1 MNSSKNIFLL
11 DSQINFS
18 EINYSNNRDSQIIT
32 FDFDSH
38 DALEKKSIPH
48 LISDTLLSK
57 KELLGIRNNAF
68 LLSDWYKEET
78 IEKNIEYEN
87 VNLGSL
93 IQAEFI
99 NILVNYSKR
108 FLECLNIIRKFGANE
123 NYHCSGLT
131 YEIMKYLSAKVE
143 KINDSSDDS
152 LFFPLDLLKI
162 KIKIGIKNHS
172 TELEIS
178 QNFFKKLKKFTEKS
192 SIFFSNK
199 NTDFTQKN
207 ILISEF
213 NTISYQSL
221 FSKIPESKLNFI
233 FFNRRQPTVWNTK
246 TFSLIKKSGVII
258 ENADTLMN
266 SEMKK
271 KIKNDKKNIE
281 IKINNMF
288 KNADFFNSFFSINGN
303 SFWISF
309 SSHFITYFKKRALE
323 FIKEI
328 QLAKELLNKFHFSF
342 ILLHSEVGPNEKIL
356 LQLAK
361 LKKITI
367 FLLQHGLIND
377 SVESYD
383 HNVYTGV
390 IPIESDHAIVWGKV
404 YEDYFKQIG
413 IPEEKIHA
421 IGTPIFDNL
430 KTLNSIDSGEDY
442 VLLATSGPT
451 KEVAVDLAIE
461 NIEKNIATIKKI
473 AETVVSHNKK
483 LIVKLH
489 PSPDEYDPSKI
500 LRKINPE
507 IEIIKTGN
515 IGELIKKCSL
525 FIVIDVS
532 TSIIDAHLLGKPV
545 ISVAVWRTSSIAV
558 KAAKT
563 SAYESGHSYSGT
575 GLPTV
580 LENNSCALADISS
593 FEKIFHKMIHDD
605 EFRNKIIKNANTSIQ
620 KHMSFHYDGATT
632 LLTFL
637 EKFEN
642 KF

>member
-1 MNSSKNIFLL
+1 MNPSKNIFLL

-38 DALEKKSIPH
+38 DALRKKSVSH
-48 LISDTLLSK
+48 LISDTFLSK
-57 KELLGIRNNAF
+57 KDLLDIQKNAF

-78 IEKNIEYEN
+78 LEENIEYEN

-99 NILVNYSKR
+99 NILVNYSKI
-108 FLECLNIIRKFGANE
+108 FLECLSIIRKFGTDE

-131 YEIMKYLSAKVE
+131 YEIMKHFAVKVE
-143 KINDSSDDS
+143 KINDSYDDS
-152 LFFPLDLLKI
+152 LFFPLDSLKI
-162 KIKIGIKNHS
+162 KMKLGIKNYS

-178 QNFFKKLKKFTEKS
+178 QNFFKKLKKFAQKS
-192 SIFFSNK
+192 SIFLSK
-199 NTDFTQKN
+199 KSIEPTQKN

-213 NTISYQSL
+213 NTLSYESL
-221 FSKIPESKLNFI
+221 FSKIPDFKLNFI
-233 FFNRRQPTVWNTK
+233 FFNRRQPTMWNLK
-246 TFSLIKKSGVII
+246 TFSLIKKSRVIV
-258 ENADTLMN
+258 ENDDTLMN
-266 SEMKK
+266 NEIKK
-271 KIKNDKKNIE
+271 NIENDKKNIE
-281 IKINNMF
+281 IKINNVF
-288 KNADFFNSFFSINGN
+288 KNTNFFDSFFSINGN
-303 SFWISF
+303 SFWAPF

-328 QLAKELLNKFHFSF
+328 QLTKELLNKFHFSF

-361 LKKITI
+361 LKKIPTI
-367 FLLQHGLIND
+367 LLQHGLIND
-377 SVESYD
+377 SVDCYG
-383 HNVYTGV
+383 HNVCRGV
-390 IPIESDHAIVWGKV
+390 VPIESDHAIVWGKV
-404 YEDYFKQIG
+404 NEDYFRQIG
-413 IPEEKIHA
+413 IPEEKIHT
-421 IGTPIFDNL
+421 IGTPIYDNL
-430 KTLNSIDSGEDY
+430 KGLNSIDSREGY

-451 KEVAVDLAIE
+451 KEDAFDLTIE
-461 NIEKNIATIKKI
+461 TIEKNIETIKKI
-473 AETVVSHNKK
+473 AEIVVSHNKK

-515 IGELIKKCSL
+515 IAELIKKCIL
-525 FIVIDVS
+525 LIVIDES
-532 TSIIDAHLLGKPV
+532 TSILDAHLLRKPV
-545 ISVAVWRTSSIAV
+545 LSVAV
-558 KAAKT
+558 KA
-563 SAYESGHSYSGT
+563 EEF

-580 LENNSCALADISS
+580 LKNNSCALTDISS
-593 FEKIFHKMIHDD
+593 FEKIFYQMINDD
-605 EFRNKIIKNANTSIQ
+605 GFRNKIIKNANKSIQ
-620 KHMSFHYDGATT
+620 KYISFPYNGATT

-642 KF
+642 KL

>member
-1 MNSSKNIFLL
+1 MNPSKNIFLL

-38 DALEKKSIPH
+38 DALRKKSVSH
-48 LISDTLLSK
+48 LISDTFLSK
-57 KELLGIRNNAF
+57 KDLLDIQKNAF

-78 IEKNIEYEN
+78 LEENIEYEN

-99 NILVNYSKR
+99 NILVNYSKI
-108 FLECLNIIRKFGANE
+108 FLECLSIIRKFGTDE

-131 YEIMKYLSAKVE
+131 YEIMKHFAVKVE
-143 KINDSSDDS
+143 KINDSYDDS
-152 LFFPLDLLKI
+152 LFFPLDSLKI
-162 KIKIGIKNHS
+162 KMKLGIKNYS

-178 QNFFKKLKKFTEKS
+178 QNFFKKLKKFAQKS
-192 SIFFSNK
+192 SIFLSK
-199 NTDFTQKN
+199 KSIEPTQKN

-213 NTISYQSL
+213 NTLSYESL
-221 FSKIPESKLNFI
+221 FSKIPDFKLNFI
-233 FFNRRQPTVWNTK
+233 FFNRRQPTMWNLK
-246 TFSLIKKSGVII
+246 TFSLIKKSRVIV
-258 ENADTLMN
+258 ENDDTLMN
-266 SEMKK
+266 NEIKK
-271 KIKNDKKNIE
+271 NIENDKKNIE
-281 IKINNMF
+281 IKINNVF
-288 KNADFFNSFFSINGN
+288 KNTNFFDSFFSINGN
-303 SFWISF
+303 SFWAPF

-328 QLAKELLNKFHFSF
+328 QLTKELLNKFHFSF

-361 LKKITI
+361 LKKIPT

-377 SVESYD
+377 SVDCYG
-383 HNVYTGV
+383 HNVYRGV
-390 IPIESDHAIVWGKV
+390 VPIESDHAIVWGKV
-404 YEDYFKQIG
+404 NEDYFRQIG
-413 IPEEKIHA
+413 IPEEKIHT
-421 IGTPIFDNL
+421 IGTPIYDNL
-430 KTLNSIDSGEDY
+430 KGLNSIDNREGY

-451 KEVAVDLAIE
+451 KEDAFDLTIE
-461 NIEKNIATIKKI
+461 TIEKNIETIKKI
-473 AETVVSHNKK
+473 AEIVVSHNKK

-515 IGELIKKCSL
+515 IAELIKKCIL
-525 FIVIDVS
+525 FIVIDET
-532 TSIIDAHLLGKPV
+532 TSILDAHLLRKPV
-545 ISVAVWRTSSIAV
+545 LSVAV
-558 KAAKT
+558 KA
-563 SAYESGHSYSGT
+563 EEF

-580 LENNSCALADISS
+580 LKNNSCALTDISS
-593 FEKIFHKMIHDD
+593 FEKIFYQMINDD
-605 EFRNKIIKNANTSIQ
+605 GFRNKIIKNANKSIQ
-620 KHMSFHYDGATT
+620 KYISFPYNGATT

-642 KF
+642 KL

>member
-1 MNSSKNIFLL
+1 MNPSKNIFLL

-18 EINYSNNRDSQIIT
+18 EINWSNNRDSQIIT

-38 DALEKKSIPH
+38 DALNKKSVSH
-48 LISDTLLSK
+48 LISDTFLSK
-57 KELLGIRNNAF
+57 NELLDIQKNAY

-78 IEKNIEYEN
+78 LEENIVYEN

-108 FLECLNIIRKFGANE
+108 FLECLNIIRKFGTDE

-131 YEIMKYLSAKVE
+131 YEIMKHFSVNVE
-143 KINDSSDDS
+143 KINDSFDDS
-152 LFFPLDLLKI
+152 LFFPLDSLKI
-162 KIKIGIKNHS
+162 KVKLGIKNYS

-178 QNFFKKLKKFTEKS
+178 QNFFKKLKKFAEKS
-192 SIFFSNK
+192 SIFLSNK
-199 NTDFTQKN
+199 NIDFTQKN

-213 NTISYQSL
+213 NTLSYESL
-221 FSKIPESKLNFI
+221 FSKIPEFKLNFI
-233 FFNRRQPTVWNTK
+233 FFNRRQPTMWNTK
-246 TFSLIKKSGVII
+246 TFSMIKKSGVIV
-258 ENADTLMN
+258 ENDYTLMN
-266 SEMKK
+266 SEIKK
-271 KIKNDKKNIE
+271 NIKNDKKNIE
-281 IKINNMF
+281 IKINNIF
-288 KNADFFNSFFSINGN
+288 KNANFFDSFFSINGN
-303 SFWISF
+303 SFWTPF

-328 QLAKELLNKFHFSF
+328 QLTKELLNKFHFSF

-361 LKKITI
+361 LKKIPT

-377 SVESYD
+377 SVDAYD
-383 HNVYTGV
+383 HNVYHGV
-390 IPIESDHAIVWGKV
+390 VPIESDHAIVWGKV
-404 YEDYFKQIG
+404 NEDYFRHIG
-413 IPEEKIHA
+413 IPEEKTHT

-430 KTLNSIDSGEDY
+430 KDLNSIDSEEGY

-451 KEVAVDLAIE
+451 KAVAFDLTIE
-461 NIEKNIATIKKI
+461 TIEKNIETIKKI
-473 AETVVSHNKK
+473 AEIVVSHNKK

-489 PSPDEYDPSKI
+489 PSPEEYDPSKI

-515 IGELIKKCSL
+515 IAELIKKCIL

-532 TSIIDAHLLGKPV
+532 SAIIDAHLLRKPV
-545 ISVAVWRTSSIAV
+545 LSVAVWRTFPTAV
-558 KAAKT
+558 NADK
-563 SAYESGHSYSGT
+563 S

-580 LENNSCALADISS
+580 LKNDSCAVTDILS
-593 FEKIFHKMIHDD
+593 FEKIFYQMINDD
-605 EFRNKIIKNANTSIQ
+605 EFRNTIIKNANKSIQ
-620 KHMSFHYDGATT
+620 KYISFPYDGATT

-642 KF
+642 KL

>member
-1 MNSSKNIFLL
+1 MNPSKNIFLL

-38 DALEKKSIPH
+38 NVLKKKSIPH
-48 LISDTLLSK
+48 LISDTFLSK
-57 KELLGIRNNAF
+57 KELFDIRKNAF

-78 IEKNIEYEN
+78 IEENIKYEN

-108 FLECLNIIRKFGANE
+108 FLECLNIIRKFGTDE

-131 YEIMKYLSAKVE
+131 YEIMKHFSAKVE
-143 KINDSSDDS
+143 KINDSFDDS
-152 LFFPLDLLKI
+152 LFFPLDSLKT
-162 KIKIGIKNHS
+162 KVKLGIKNYS

-178 QNFFKKLKKFTEKS
+178 QNFFKKLKKLTEKS
-192 SIFFSNK
+192 SIFLSNK
-199 NTDFTQKN
+199 NIDFTQKN

-213 NTISYQSL
+213 NTLSYESL
-221 FSKIPESKLNFI
+221 LSKIPEFRLNFI

-246 TFSLIKKSGVII
+246 TFSMIKKSGVIV
-258 ENADTLMN
+258 ENDDTLMSN
-266 SEMKK
+266 EIKK
-271 KIKNDKKNIE
+271 NIENDKKNIE
-281 IKINNMF
+281 IKINNIF
-288 KNADFFNSFFSINGN
+288 KNANFFDSFFSLNGN
-303 SFWISF
+303 SFWIPF

-342 ILLHSEVGPNEKIL
+342 VLLHSEVGPNEKIL

-361 LKKITI
+361 LKKIPT

-377 SVESYD
+377 SVEGYD
-383 HNVYTGV
+383 HNVYSGV
-390 IPIESDHAIVWGKV
+390 VPIESDYAIVWGKV
-404 YEDYFKQIG
+404 YEDYFRQIG
-413 IPEEKIHA
+413 IPEEKIHT
-421 IGTPIFDNL
+421 IGTPIYDNL
-430 KTLNSIDSGEDY
+430 KALNSVDSEEDY
-442 VLLATSGPT
+442 ILLATSGPT
-451 KEVAVDLAIE
+451 KEVAVDLIIE

-473 AETVVSHNKK
+473 AEIVVSHNKK

-489 PSPDEYDPSKI
+489 PSPDEFDPSTI
-500 LRKINPE
+500 LRKINPK

-515 IGELIKKCSL
+515 IAELIKKCSL

-532 TSIIDAHLLGKPV
+532 SAIIDAHLLKKPV
-545 ISVAVWRTSSIAV
+545 LSVAVWRTLPAAV
-558 KAAKT
+558 KVAK
-563 SAYESGHSYSGT
+563 T

-580 LENNSCALADISS
+580 LKNNSCALTDISS
-593 FEKIFHKMIHDD
+593 FEKIFFQMINDD
-605 EFRNKIIKNANTSIQ
+605 KFRNKIIKNANMSIQ
-620 KHMSFHYDGATT
+620 KHMSFHHDGATT

-642 KF
+642 KL

>member
-1 MNSSKNIFLL
+1 MNPSKNIFLL

-38 DALEKKSIPH
+38 DALRKKSVSH
-48 LISDTLLSK
+48 LISDTFLSK
-57 KELLGIRNNAF
+57 KDLLDIQKNAF

-78 IEKNIEYEN
+78 LEENIEYEN

-99 NILVNYSKR
+99 NILVNYSKI
-108 FLECLNIIRKFGANE
+108 FLECLSIIRKFGTDE

-131 YEIMKYLSAKVE
+131 YEIMKHFAVKVE
-143 KINDSSDDS
+143 KINDSYDDS
-152 LFFPLDLLKI
+152 LFFPLDSLKI
-162 KIKIGIKNHS
+162 KMKLGIKNYS

-178 QNFFKKLKKFTEKS
+178 QNFFKKLKKFAQKS
-192 SIFFSNK
+192 SIFLSK
-199 NTDFTQKN
+199 KSIEPTQKN

-213 NTISYQSL
+213 NTLSYESL
-221 FSKIPESKLNFI
+221 FSKIPDFKLNFI
-233 FFNRRQPTVWNTK
+233 FFNRRQPTMWNLK
-246 TFSLIKKSGVII
+246 TFSLIKKSRVIV
-258 ENADTLMN
+258 ENDDTLMN
-266 SEMKK
+266 NEIKK
-271 KIKNDKKNIE
+271 NIENDKKNIE
-281 IKINNMF
+281 IKINNVF
-288 KNADFFNSFFSINGN
+288 KNTNFFDSFFSINGN
-303 SFWISF
+303 SFWAPF

-328 QLAKELLNKFHFSF
+328 QLTKELLNKFHFSF

-361 LKKITI
+361 LKKIPT

-377 SVESYD
+377 SVDGYD
-383 HNVYTGV
+383 HNVYRGV
-390 IPIESDHAIVWGKV
+390 VPAESDHAIVWGKV
-404 YEDYFKQIG
+404 NEDYFRQIG
-413 IPEEKIHA
+413 IPEEKIHT
-421 IGTPIFDNL
+421 IGTPIYDNL
-430 KTLNSIDSGEDY
+430 KDLNSIDSEDGY

-451 KEVAVDLAIE
+451 KEDAFDLTIE
-461 NIEKNIATIKKI
+461 TIEKNIETIKKI
-473 AETVVSHNKK
+473 AEIVVSHNKK

-515 IGELIKKCSL
+515 IAELIKKCIL
-525 FIVIDVS
+525 FIVIDET
-532 TSIIDAHLLGKPV
+532 TSILDAHLLRKPV
-545 ISVAVWRTSSIAV
+545 LSVAV
-558 KAAKT
+558 KA
-563 SAYESGHSYSGT
+563 EEF

-580 LENNSCALADISS
+580 LKNDSCAFTALSS
-593 FEKIFHKMIHDD
+593 FEKIFYQMIDD
-605 EFRNKIIKNANTSIQ
+605 NEFRNKIVKNANKSIQ
-620 KHMSFHYDGATT
+620 KYISFPYDGATT

-642 KF
+642 KL

>member
-1 MNSSKNIFLL
+1 MNPSKNIFLL
-11 DSQINFS
+11 DS
-18 EINYSNNRDSQIIT
+18 EINWSNNRDSQIIT

-38 DALEKKSIPH
+38 DALNKKSVSH
-48 LISDTLLSK
+48 LISDTFLSK
-57 KELLGIRNNAF
+57 NELLDIQKNAY

-78 IEKNIEYEN
+78 LEENIVYEN

-108 FLECLNIIRKFGANE
+108 FLECLNIIRKFGADE

-131 YEIMKYLSAKVE
+131 YEIMKHFSVKVE
-143 KINDSSDDS
+143 KINDSSDDN
-152 LFFPLDLLKI
+152 LFFPLDSLKV
-162 KIKIGIKNHS
+162 KMKLGIKNYS

-178 QNFFKKLKKFTEKS
+178 QNLFKKLKKITEKS
-192 SIFFSNK
+192 SRFLSNK
-199 NTDFTQKN
+199 GVDLSQKN

-213 NTISYQSL
+213 NTI
-221 FSKIPESKLNFI
+221 PEFKLNFI
-233 FFNRRQPTVWNTK
+233 FYNRRQPTVWNTK
-246 TFSLIKKSGVII
+246 TFFMIKKSGVIV
-258 ENADTLMN
+258 ENDDTLMN
-266 SEMKK
+266 NEIKK
-271 KIKNDKKNIE
+271 NIKNDKKNIE
-281 IKINNMF
+281 IKINNIF
-288 KNADFFNSFFSINGN
+288 KNTDFFDSFFSINRN
-303 SFWISF
+303 SFWVPF

-361 LKKITI
+361 LKKIPT
-367 FLLQHGLIND
+367 FLLQHGIMND
-377 SVESYD
+377 SVDAYD
-383 HNVYTGV
+383 YNVYRGL

-404 YEDYFKQIG
+404 YEDYFRQIG
-413 IPEEKIHA
+413 IPKEKIHT
-421 IGTPIFDNL
+421 IGTPIYDKL
-430 KTLNSIDSGEDY
+430 KDLNSIDSEEGY

-451 KEVAVDLAIE
+451 KEVTFDLTIE
-461 NIEKNIATIKKI
+461 NIEKNIETIKKI
-473 AETVVSHNKK
+473 AEIVVSHDKK

-500 LRKINPE
+500 LRKINPG

-515 IGELIKKCSL
+515 IAELIKKCIL

-532 TSIIDAHLLGKPV
+532 SAIIDAHLLRKPV
-545 ISVAVWRTSSIAV
+545 LSVPV
-558 KAAKT
+558 KVAKF
-563 SAYESGHSYSGT
+563 GI
-575 GLPTV
+575 PT
-580 LENNSCALADISS
+580 LLKNDSCAFTDLSS
-593 FEKIFHKMIHDD
+593 FEKIFYQMIDDD
-605 EFRNKIIKNANTSIQ
+605 EFRNKIIKNANKSIQ
-620 KHMSFHYDGATT
+620 KYVSFPYDGATT

-642 KF
+642 KL

>member
-1 MNSSKNIFLL
+1 MNPSKNIFLL

-18 EINYSNNRDSQIIT
+18 EINWSNNRDSQIIT

-38 DALEKKSIPH
+38 DALNKKSVSH
-48 LISDTLLSK
+48 LISDTFLSK
-57 KELLGIRNNAF
+57 NELLDIQKNAY

-78 IEKNIEYEN
+78 LEENIVYEN

-108 FLECLNIIRKFGANE
+108 FLECLNIIRKFGADE

-131 YEIMKYLSAKVE
+131 YEIMKHFSVKVE
-143 KINDSSDDS
+143 KINDSSDDN
-152 LFFPLDLLKI
+152 LFFPLDSLKV
-162 KIKIGIKNHS
+162 KMKLGIKNYS

-178 QNFFKKLKKFTEKS
+178 QNLFKKLKKITEKS
-192 SIFFSNK
+192 SRFLSNK
-199 NTDFTQKN
+199 GVDLSQKN

-213 NTISYQSL
+213 NTLSYESL
-221 FSKIPESKLNFI
+221 FSKIPEFKLNFI
-233 FFNRRQPTVWNTK
+233 FFNRRQPTMWNTK
-246 TFSLIKKSGVII
+246 TFSMIKKSGVIV
-258 ENADTLMN
+258 ENDYTLMN
-266 SEMKK
+266 SEIKK
-271 KIKNDKKNIE
+271 NIKNDKKNIE
-281 IKINNMF
+281 IKINNIF
-288 KNADFFNSFFSINGN
+288 KNANFFDSFFSINGN
-303 SFWISF
+303 SFWTPF

-328 QLAKELLNKFHFSF
+328 QLTKELLNKFHFSF

-361 LKKITI
+361 LKKIPT

-377 SVESYD
+377 SVDAYD
-383 HNVYTGV
+383 HNVYHGV
-390 IPIESDHAIVWGKV
+390 VPIESDHAIVWGKV
-404 YEDYFKQIG
+404 NEDYFRHIG
-413 IPEEKIHA
+413 IPEEKTHT

-430 KTLNSIDSGEDY
+430 KDLNSIDSEEGY

-451 KEVAVDLAIE
+451 KEDAFDLTIE
-461 NIEKNIATIKKI
+461 TIEKNIETIKKI
-473 AETVVSHNKK
+473 AEIVVSHNKK

-489 PSPDEYDPSKI
+489 PSPEEYDPSKI

-515 IGELIKKCSL
+515 IAELIKKCIL

-532 TSIIDAHLLGKPV
+532 SAIIDAHLLRKPV
-545 ISVAVWRTSSIAV
+545 LSVAVWRTFPTAV
-558 KAAKT
+558 NADK
-563 SAYESGHSYSGT
+563 S

-580 LENNSCALADISS
+580 LKNDSCAVTDILS
-593 FEKIFHKMIHDD
+593 FEKIFYQMINDD
-605 EFRNKIIKNANTSIQ
+605 EFRNTIIKNANKSIQ
-620 KHMSFHYDGATT
+620 KYISFPYDGATT

-642 KF
+642 KL

>member
-1 MNSSKNIFLL
+1 MENKLVKCGKLSISNSSPFTLIAGPCQLENEKHAL
-11 DSQINFS
+11 DV
-18 EINYSNNRDSQIIT
+18 
-32 FDFDSH
+32 
-38 DALEKKSIPH
+38 A
-48 LISDTLLSK
+48 
-57 KELLGIRNNAF
+57 
-68 LLSDWYKEET
+68 
-78 IEKNIEYEN
+78 
-87 VNLGSL
+87 
-93 IQAEFI
+93 AE
-99 NILVNYSKR
+99 
-108 FLECLNIIRKFGANE
+108 
-123 NYHCSGLT
+123 
-131 YEIMKYLSAKVE
+131 
-143 KINDSSDDS
+143 
-152 LFFPLDLLKI
+152 
-162 KIKIGIKNHS
+162 
-172 TELEIS
+172 
-178 QNFFKKLKKFTEKS
+178 LKKITEKS
-192 SIFFSNK
+192 SRFLSNK
-199 NTDFTQKN
+199 GVDLSQKN

-361 LKKITI
+361 LKKIPT

-404 YEDYFKQIG
+404 NEDYFRQIG
-413 IPEEKIHA
+413 IPEEKIHT
-421 IGTPIFDNL
+421 IGTPIYDNL
-430 KTLNSIDSGEDY
+430 KGLNSIDNREGY

-451 KEVAVDLAIE
+451 KEDAFDLTIE
-461 NIEKNIATIKKI
+461 IIEKNVENIKKI
-473 AETVVSHNKK
+473 AKN
-483 LIVKLH
+483 
-489 PSPDEYDPSKI
+489 
-500 LRKINPE
+500 NP
-507 IEIIKTGN
+507 K
-515 IGELIKKCSL
+515 S
-525 FIVIDVS
+525 S
-532 TSIIDAHLLGKPV
+532 
-545 ISVAVWRTSSIAV
+545 SV
-558 KAAKT
+558 
-563 SAYESGHSYSGT
+563 
-575 GLPTV
+575 
-580 LENNSCALADISS
+580 
-593 FEKIFHKMIHDD
+593 
-605 EFRNKIIKNANTSIQ
+605 
-620 KHMSFHYDGATT
+620 
-632 LLTFL
+632 
-637 EKFEN
+637 
-642 KF
+642 

>member
-1 MNSSKNIFLL
+1 MNPSKNIFLL

-18 EINYSNNRDSQIIT
+18 EINWSNNRDSQIIT

-38 DALEKKSIPH
+38 DALNKKSVSH
-48 LISDTLLSK
+48 LISDTFLSK
-57 KELLGIRNNAF
+57 NELLDIQKNAY

-78 IEKNIEYEN
+78 LEENIVYEN

-108 FLECLNIIRKFGANE
+108 FLECLNIIRKFGADE

-131 YEIMKYLSAKVE
+131 YEIMKHFSVKVE
-143 KINDSSDDS
+143 KINDSSDDN
-152 LFFPLDLLKI
+152 LFFPLDSLKV
-162 KIKIGIKNHS
+162 KMKLGIKNYS

-178 QNFFKKLKKFTEKS
+178 QNLFKKLKKITEKS
-192 SIFFSNK
+192 SRFLSNK
-199 NTDFTQKN
+199 GVDLSQKN

-213 NTISYQSL
+213 NTLSYESL
-221 FSKIPESKLNFI
+221 FSKIPEFKLNFI
-233 FFNRRQPTVWNTK
+233 FFNRRQPTMWNTK
-246 TFSLIKKSGVII
+246 TFSMIKKSGVIV
-258 ENADTLMN
+258 ENDYTLMN
-266 SEMKK
+266 SEIKK
-271 KIKNDKKNIE
+271 NIKNDKKNIE
-281 IKINNMF
+281 IKINNIF
-288 KNADFFNSFFSINGN
+288 KNANFFDSFFSINGN
-303 SFWISF
+303 SFWTPF

-328 QLAKELLNKFHFSF
+328 QLTKELLNKFHFSF

-361 LKKITI
+361 LKKIPT

-377 SVESYD
+377 SVDAYD
-383 HNVYTGV
+383 HNVYHGV
-390 IPIESDHAIVWGKV
+390 VPIESDHAIVWGKV
-404 YEDYFKQIG
+404 NEDYFRHIG
-413 IPEEKIHA
+413 IPEEKTHT

-430 KTLNSIDSGEDY
+430 KDLNSIDSEEGY

-451 KEVAVDLAIE
+451 KAVTFDLTIE
-461 NIEKNIATIKKI
+461 IIEKNIETIKKI
-473 AETVVSHNKK
+473 AEIVVSHNKK

-489 PSPDEYDPSKI
+489 PSPEEYDPSKI

-515 IGELIKKCSL
+515 IAELIKKCIL

-532 TSIIDAHLLGKPV
+532 SAIIDAHLLRKPV
-545 ISVAVWRTSSIAV
+545 LSVAVWRTFPTAV
-558 KAAKT
+558 NADK
-563 SAYESGHSYSGT
+563 S

-580 LENNSCALADISS
+580 LKNDSCAVTDILS
-593 FEKIFHKMIHDD
+593 FEKIFYQMFNDD
-605 EFRNKIIKNANTSIQ
+605 EFRNTIIKNANKSIQ
-620 KHMSFHYDGATT
+620 KYISFPYDGATT

-642 KF
+642 KL

>member
-1 MNSSKNIFLL
+1 MNPSKNIFLL

-18 EINYSNNRDSQIIT
+18 EINWSNNRDSQIIT

-38 DALEKKSIPH
+38 DALNKKSVSH
-48 LISDTLLSK
+48 LISDTFLSK
-57 KELLGIRNNAF
+57 NELLDIQKNAY

-78 IEKNIEYEN
+78 FEENILYEN

-108 FLECLNIIRKFGANE
+108 FLECLNIIRKFGADE

-131 YEIMKYLSAKVE
+131 YEIMKHFSVKVE
-143 KINDSSDDS
+143 KINDSSDDN
-152 LFFPLDLLKI
+152 LFFPLDSLKV
-162 KIKIGIKNHS
+162 KMKLGIKNYS

-178 QNFFKKLKKFTEKS
+178 QNLFKKLKKLTEKS
-192 SIFFSNK
+192 SRFLSNK
-199 NTDFTQKN
+199 NIDFTQKN

-213 NTISYQSL
+213 NTLSYESL
-221 FSKIPESKLNFI
+221 FSKIPEFKLNFI
-233 FFNRRQPTVWNTK
+233 FYNRRQPTVWNTK
-246 TFSLIKKSGVII
+246 TFFMIKKSGVIV
-258 ENADTLMN
+258 ENDDTLMN
-266 SEMKK
+266 NEIKK
-271 KIKNDKKNIE
+271 NIKNDKKNIE
-281 IKINNMF
+281 IKINNIF
-288 KNADFFNSFFSINGN
+288 KNADFFDSFFSINRN
-303 SFWISF
+303 SFWVPF

-361 LKKITI
+361 LKKIPT
-367 FLLQHGLIND
+367 FLLQHGMITD
-377 SVESYD
+377 SVDAYD
-383 HNVYTGV
+383 HNVCRGV
-390 IPIESDHAIVWGKV
+390 VPIESDHAIVWGKV
-404 YEDYFKQIG
+404 NEDYFRQIG
-413 IPEEKIHA
+413 IPEEKIHT
-421 IGTPIFDNL
+421 IGTPIYDNL
-430 KTLNSIDSGEDY
+430 KDLNSIDSEDGY

-451 KEVAVDLAIE
+451 KEDAFDLTIE
-461 NIEKNIATIKKI
+461 TIEKNIETIKKI
-473 AETVVSHNKK
+473 AEIVVSHNKK

-515 IGELIKKCSL
+515 IAELIKKCIL

-532 TSIIDAHLLGKPV
+532 SAIIDAHLLRKPV
-545 ISVAVWRTSSIAV
+545 LSVPV
-558 KAAKT
+558 KVAKF
-563 SAYESGHSYSGT
+563 GI
-575 GLPTV
+575 PT
-580 LENNSCALADISS
+580 LLKNDSCAFTDLSS
-593 FEKIFHKMIHDD
+593 FEKIFYQMIDDD
-605 EFRNKIIKNANTSIQ
+605 EFRNKIIKNANKSIQ
-620 KHMSFHYDGATT
+620 KYVSFPYDGATT

-642 KF
+642 KL

>member
-1 MNSSKNIFLL
+1 MNPSKNIFLL

-38 DALEKKSIPH
+38 DALRKKSVSH
-48 LISDTLLSK
+48 LISDTFLSK
-57 KELLGIRNNAF
+57 KDLLDIQKNAF

-78 IEKNIEYEN
+78 LEENIEYEN

-99 NILVNYSKR
+99 NILVNYSKI
-108 FLECLNIIRKFGANE
+108 FLECLSIIRKFGTDE

-131 YEIMKYLSAKVE
+131 YEIMKHFAVKVE
-143 KINDSSDDS
+143 KINDSYDDS
-152 LFFPLDLLKI
+152 LFFPLDSLKI
-162 KIKIGIKNHS
+162 KMKLGIKNYS

-178 QNFFKKLKKFTEKS
+178 QNFFKKLKKFAQKS
-192 SIFFSNK
+192 SIFLSK
-199 NTDFTQKN
+199 KSIEPTQKN

-213 NTISYQSL
+213 NTLSYESL
-221 FSKIPESKLNFI
+221 FSKIPDFKLNFI
-233 FFNRRQPTVWNTK
+233 FFNRRQPTMWNLK
-246 TFSLIKKSGVII
+246 TFSLIKKSRVIV
-258 ENADTLMN
+258 ENDDTLMN
-266 SEMKK
+266 NEIKK
-271 KIKNDKKNIE
+271 NIENDKKNIE
-281 IKINNMF
+281 IKINNVF
-288 KNADFFNSFFSINGN
+288 KNTNFFDSFFSINGN
-303 SFWISF
+303 SFWAPF

-328 QLAKELLNKFHFSF
+328 QLAKELLNKFHFSL

-361 LKKITI
+361 LKKIPT

-377 SVESYD
+377 SVDGYD
-383 HNVYTGV
+383 HNVYRGV
-390 IPIESDHAIVWGKV
+390 VPVESDHAIVWGKV
-404 YEDYFKQIG
+404 NEDYFRQIG
-413 IPEEKIHA
+413 IPEEKIHT
-421 IGTPIFDNL
+421 IGTPIYDNL
-430 KTLNSIDSGEDY
+430 KGLNSIDNQEGY

-451 KEVAVDLAIE
+451 KEDAFDLTIE
-461 NIEKNIATIKKI
+461 TIEKNIETIKKI
-473 AETVVSHNKK
+473 AEIVVSHNKK

-515 IGELIKKCSL
+515 IAELIKKCIL
-525 FIVIDVS
+525 LIVIDES
-532 TSIIDAHLLGKPV
+532 TSILDAHLLRKPV
-545 ISVAVWRTSSIAV
+545 LSVAV
-558 KAAKT
+558 KA
-563 SAYESGHSYSGT
+563 EEF

-580 LENNSCALADISS
+580 LKNNSCALTDISS
-593 FEKIFHKMIHDD
+593 FEKIFYQMINDD
-605 EFRNKIIKNANTSIQ
+605 GFRNKIIKNANKSIQ
-620 KHMSFHYDGATT
+620 KYISFPYNGATT

-642 KF
+642 KL